1 MSIVRYGIP
10 VPPGGFSGGRTHL
23 PVRYIPPPSAPG
35 PSGPATAVPPG
46 GFRNYTPVPYTG
58 AAVNMKVTTPT
69 GPALKGWRGWAMGH
83 LNGGTGE
90 FLSRRFN
97 LFGHNTS
104 YGRAGLTAGL
114 GLLALRNAGNMMDRM
129 RYGDYGGAM
138 LSGAMTAAAGYGAYR
153 AWMFKG
159 SMMAAVKNN
168 IARAVK

>member
-1 MSIVRYGIP
+1 
-10 VPPGGFSGGRTHL
+10 
-23 PVRYIPPPSAPG
+23 
-35 PSGPATAVPPG
+35 
-46 GFRNYTPVPYTG
+46 
-58 AAVNMKVTTPT
+58 
-69 GPALKGWRGWAMGH
+69 MGH